1 MARRFV
7 KLLDEMADRLDFT
20 WKVVAI
26 STRHHGSVVDLDGI
40 DVRRAIATFEGRQ
53 SLDRLDPTP
62 RERSGIDVIRQVA
75 DALAD
80 EAAEGRLICIETTV
94 LDIDRG
100 EPAVS
105 HVRAALEGQA
115 HVVTANK
122 GPAAFA
128 YHELEA
134 LAESVDRVFFFE
146 GAVMDG
152 VPVFN
157 LVRETMPA
165 VTIEGFRGVI
175 NTTCHFILSELERGN
190 EFDRALA
197 DMQARGIAE
206 ADPTLDIDGW
216 DAAAKTAA
224 LVNVL
229 MGSAITPHHVARTG
243 IRGVTGLD
251 VRDALGRNK
260 RIRLVASASSQGGK
274 VRARVEPE
282 VLDQN
287 DPLAG
292 LVDSTTRSISTP
304 TCSARSASSNARRA
318 DADRLRAGQRPVA
331 HFAESQ
337 RTLMAGPLSGFTILD
352 LTRVL
357 SGPVLHDGARRPRR
371 ARDQGRTSRERRRHA
386 SLGPAVSRQRER
398 VLPQHQP
405 QQGKRHARLQAG
417 RGPRASSSGWSR
429 APTCWSKTSG
439 QARSTA
445 PASAGTRCTSGFRAS
460 STRRSPVTARPDR
473 AATKR
478 ATTR

>member
-1 MARRFV
+1 MNQPELSLVLIGFGNVARRFV
-7 KLLDEMADRLDFT
+7 KLLNETADRLDFT
-20 WKVVAI
+20 WKIVGV
-26 STRHHGSVVDLDGI
+26 STRHHGSVVDADGI
-40 DVRRAIATFEGRQ
+40 DMRRALTTVEGSQ
-53 SLDRLDPTP
+53 SLDRLDASP

-165 VTIEGFRGVI
+165 ITVEGFRGVI
-175 NTTCHFILSELERGN
+175 NTTCNFILSELERGV

-206 ADPTLDIDGW
+206 ADPSLDIDGW

-229 MGSAITPHHVARTG
+229 MGSVITPHHVARTG
-243 IRGVTGLD
+243 IRDVTGLD
-251 VRDALGRNK
+251 VREAISRNK
-260 RIRLVASASSQGGK
+260 RIRLVASASRQGGK
-274 VRARVEPE
+274 VKARVEPE
-282 VLDQN
+282 SLDHL

-292 LVDSTTRSISTP
+292 LVDLNNALYLTTDLLGEVGIVQRGGSLTQTAYALLSDIS
-304 TCSARSASSNARRA
+304 RI
-318 DADRLRAGQRPVA
+318 
-331 HFAESQ
+331 SQ
-337 RTLMAGPLSGFTILD
+337 RLKEI
-352 LTRVL
+352 
-357 SGPVLHDGARRPRR
+357 
-371 ARDQGRTSRERRRHA
+371 
-386 SLGPAVSRQRER
+386 
-398 VLPQHQP
+398 
-405 QQGKRHARLQAG
+405 
-417 RGPRASSSGWSR
+417 
-429 APTCWSKTSG
+429 
-439 QARSTA
+439 
-445 PASAGTRCTSGFRAS
+445 
-460 STRRSPVTARPDR
+460 
-473 AATKR
+473 
-478 ATTR
+478 